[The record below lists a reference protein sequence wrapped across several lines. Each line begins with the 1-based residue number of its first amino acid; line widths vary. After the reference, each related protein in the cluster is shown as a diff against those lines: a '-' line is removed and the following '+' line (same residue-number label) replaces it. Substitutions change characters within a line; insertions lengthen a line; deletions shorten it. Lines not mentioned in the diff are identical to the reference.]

1 MAIPTDGY
9 APYEL
14 EYRLSASN
22 VNAAVKVSIMTGI
35 GIEDTEQIKDLVE
48 DALDYLRV
56 GIENQ
61 ENTTTTL
68 TRQYHGW
75 CTDVIE
81 HSS

>member
-9 APYEL
+9 NAYEL
-14 EYRLSASN
+14 EYQLNAN
-22 VNAAVKVSIMTGI
+22 GVNASVKVAVLPGI
-35 GIEDTEQIKDLVE
+35 GIQDTEQIRDLVE
-48 DALDYLRV
+48 DALDYLRI

-68 TRQYHGW
+68 TRQYRGW
-75 CTDVIE
+75 CSDIIE